1 MGRVVLGKVPTS
13 SSIWKETTEAA
24 GWVYKIEKVNIQ
36 KGRKVNMDLLTL
48 LSRDEALENGVKP
61 LPNNLIYFVT
71 PNVHP
76 KLRS

>member
-36 KGRKVNMDLLTL
+36 KGRKVNMDLLT
-48 LSRDEALENGVKP
+48 
-61 LPNNLIYFVT
+61 FVT
-71 PNVHP
+71 
-76 KLRS
+76 

>member
-1 MGRVVLGKVPTS
+1 MKLLIHLLPSTNTYVPEEDFAKLQR
-13 SSIWKETTEAA
+13 ILEDHWALR
-24 GWVYKIEKVNIQ
+24 